1 MKVSSKYITF
11 ADIIIGLEIM
21 IKKLYDWVLSWS
33 GSRWGWLALFIIA
46 LCESSWFP
54 IPPDILLIALCLG
67 ATKRSFRFAG
77 ITLLGSIIGAMLGY
91 AVGHF
96 LWTTP
101 AGEATAIANF
111 FYENVFS
118 VESFDNVGA
127 MYDKYNFW
135 IVFTA
140 GFTPLP
146 YKLFTIAAG
155 LFDINFVMFIIAS
168 IVSRGMRFFLIAWL
182 IWRFGAPIKAFIDK
196 YFNLLATLFTVLL
209 VGCAALAV
217 WLFGDAGEVEDKG
230 EQTTTEL
237 VIEDTPI
244 CDTTDL

>member
-1 MKVSSKYITF
+1 M
-11 ADIIIGLEIM
+11 DIM
-21 IKKLYDWVLSWS
+21 IKRLYDWVLSWS
-33 GSRWGWLALFIIA
+33 SSRWGWLALFIIA
-46 LCESSWFP
+46 LCEASWFP
-54 IPPDILLIALCLG
+54 LPPDILLIALCLG
-67 ATKRSFRFAG
+67 ATKKSFRFAG

-91 AVGHF
+91 VIGHF

-101 AGEATAIANF
+101 AGDPTAIATF
-111 FYENVFS
+111 FFNHVFS
-118 VESFDNVGA
+118 VEGFNSVGA
-127 MYDKYNFW
+127 LFDKYNFW

-146 YKLFTIAAG
+146 YKLFTIAGG
-155 LFDINFVMFIIAS
+155 LFDINFVMFIVAS

-230 EQTTTEL
+230 EQTTTEI
-237 VIEDTPI
+237 VIEDTQI

>member
-1 MKVSSKYITF
+1 
-11 ADIIIGLEIM
+11 M

-67 ATKRSFRFAG
+67 ATKKSFRFAG

-91 AVGHF
+91 AIGHF

-118 VESFDNVGA
+118 VESFENVGA

-146 YKLFTIAAG
+146 YKLFTIAG
-155 LFDINFVMFIIAS
+155 GMFDINFVMFLIAS
-168 IVSRGMRFFLIAWL
+168 TVSRGLRFFLIGWL
-182 IWRFGAPIKAFIDK
+182 IWRFGQPIKVFIDK

-209 VGCAALAV
+209 IGFFALAV
-217 WLFGDAGEVEDKG
+217 SIFDGSDESGTEST
-230 EQTTTEL
+230 TTTE
-237 VIEDTPI
+237 VIIEQPEL

>member
-1 MKVSSKYITF
+1 M
-11 ADIIIGLEIM
+11 DIM
-21 IKKLYDWVLSWS
+21 IKRLYDWVLSWS
-33 GSRWGWLALFIIA
+33 SSRWGWLALFVLA

-67 ATKRSFRFAG
+67 AVKKSFRFAS
-77 ITLLGSIIGAMLGY
+77 ICLAGSIIGAVIGY
-91 AVGHF
+91 GIGYF

-101 AGEATAIANF
+101 AGDPTAIATF
-111 FYENVFS
+111 FFNHVFS
-118 VESFDNVGA
+118 VEGFNNVGA
-127 MYDKYNFW
+127 LFDKYNFW

-230 EQTTTEL
+230 EQTTTEI
-237 VIEDTPI
+237 VIEDTQI

>member
-1 MKVSSKYITF
+1 
-11 ADIIIGLEIM
+11 M
-21 IKKLYDWVLSWS
+21 IKRLYDWVLSWS
-33 GSRWGWLALFIIA
+33 ESRWGWLALFILA

-67 ATKRSFRFAG
+67 AVKKSFRFAS
-77 ITLLGSIIGAMLGY
+77 ICLTGSIIGAMIGY
-91 AVGHF
+91 SIGHF

-101 AGEATAIANF
+101 AGEPTAIATF
-111 FYENVFS
+111 FFNHIFS
-118 VESFDNVGA
+118 VEGFNNVGA
-127 MYDKYNFW
+127 LFDKYNFW

-146 YKLFTIAAG
+146 YKIFTIAGG

-168 IVSRGMRFFLIAWL
+168 IVSRGLRFFLIAWL

-209 VGCAALAV
+209 IGCFALVA
-217 WLFGDAGEVEDKG
+217 WLFGDAREDD
-230 EQTTTEL
+230 TEIKSTDIEL
-237 VIEDTPI
+237 IEDNKS

>member
-1 MKVSSKYITF
+1 
-11 ADIIIGLEIM
+11 M

-67 ATKRSFRFAG
+67 ATKKSFRFAG

-91 AVGHF
+91 AIGHF

-146 YKLFTIAAG
+146 YKLFTIAG
-155 LFDINFVMFIIAS
+155 GMFDINFVMFLIAS
-168 IVSRGMRFFLIAWL
+168 TISRGLRFFLIGWL
-182 IWRFGAPIKAFIDK
+182 IWRYGQPIKVFIDK

-209 VGCAALAV
+209 IGFFALAV
-217 WLFGDAGEVEDKG
+217 SIFDNGDKSDAEP
-230 EQTTTEL
+230 TATTE
-237 VIEDTPI
+237 VITE
-244 CDTTDL
+244 

>member
-1 MKVSSKYITF
+1 
-11 ADIIIGLEIM
+11 M

-33 GSRWGWLALFIIA
+33 NSRWGWLALFIIA

-91 AVGHF
+91 AIGHF
-96 LWTTP
+96 LWMTP
-101 AGEATAIANF
+101 AGDPTAVANF
-111 FYENVFS
+111 FFENVFS
-118 VESFDNVGA
+118 AESFDNVGA

-146 YKLFTIAAG
+146 YKLFTIAG
-155 LFDINFVMFIIAS
+155 GMFDINFTMFLIAS
-168 IVSRGMRFFLIAWL
+168 TISRGMRFFLIGWL
-182 IWRFGAPIKAFIDK
+182 IWRYGQPIKVFIDK

-209 VGCAALAV
+209 IGFFALAV
-217 WLFGDAGEVEDKG
+217 SIFDGDG
-230 EQTTTEL
+230 EQSAESIETNTE
-237 VIEDTPI
+237 VITE
-244 CDTTDL
+244 

>member
-1 MKVSSKYITF
+1 
-11 ADIIIGLEIM
+11 M
-21 IKKLYDWVLSWS
+21 IKRLYDWVLSWS
-33 GSRWGWLALFIIA
+33 SSRWGWLALFVIA

-67 ATKRSFRFAG
+67 ATKKSFRFAG

-91 AVGHF
+91 AIGHF

-111 FYENVFS
+111 FYDNVFS
-118 VESFDNVGA
+118 VESFENVGA

-146 YKLFTIAAG
+146 YKLFTIAG
-155 LFDINFVMFIIAS
+155 GMFDINFVMFLIAS
-168 IVSRGMRFFLIAWL
+168 TISRGMRFFVIAWL
-182 IWRFGAPIKAFIDK
+182 IWRFGQPIKVFIDK

-209 VGCAALAV
+209 IGFFALAV
-217 WLFGDAGEVEDKG
+217 SIFDNGDEAEPA
-230 EQTTTEL
+230 TTTE
-237 VIEDTPI
+237 VITQQPEL

>member
-1 MKVSSKYITF
+1 M
-11 ADIIIGLEIM
+11 DIM
-21 IKKLYDWVLSWS
+21 IKRLYDWVLSWS
-33 GSRWGWLALFIIA
+33 SSRWGWLALFVIA
-46 LCESSWFP
+46 LCEASWFP
-54 IPPDILLIALCLG
+54 LPPDILLIALCLG
-67 ATKRSFRFAG
+67 ATKKSFRFAG
-77 ITLLGSIIGAMLGY
+77 ITLLGSIIGAVIGY
-91 AVGHF
+91 GIGHF

-101 AGEATAIANF
+101 AGDPTAIATF
-111 FYENVFS
+111 FFNHVFS
-118 VESFDNVGA
+118 VEGFNNVGA
-127 MYDKYNFW
+127 LFDKYNFW

-182 IWRFGAPIKAFIDK
+182 IWRFGTPIKAFIDK

-230 EQTTTEL
+230 EQTTTEI
-237 VIEDTPI
+237 VIEDTQI

>member
-1 MKVSSKYITF
+1 M
-11 ADIIIGLEIM
+11 DIM
-21 IKKLYDWVLSWS
+21 IKRLYDWVLSWS
-33 GSRWGWLALFIIA
+33 SSRWGWLALFVLA

-67 ATKRSFRFAG
+67 AVKKSFRFAA
-77 ITLLGSIIGAMLGY
+77 ICLTGSIIGAVIGY
-91 AVGHF
+91 GIGHF

-101 AGEATAIANF
+101 AGDPTAIATF
-111 FYENVFS
+111 FFNHVFS
-118 VESFDNVGA
+118 VEGFNNVGA
-127 MYDKYNFW
+127 LFDRYNFW

-237 VIEDTPI
+237 VIEEGKI

>member
-1 MKVSSKYITF
+1 M
-11 ADIIIGLEIM
+11 DIM
-21 IKKLYDWVLSWS
+21 IKRLYDWVLSWS
-33 GSRWGWLALFIIA
+33 SSRWGWLALFVLA

-67 ATKRSFRFAG
+67 AVKKSFRFAT
-77 ITLLGSIIGAMLGY
+77 ICLAGSIIGAVIGY
-91 AVGHF
+91 GIGYF

-101 AGEATAIANF
+101 AGDPTAIATF
-111 FYENVFS
+111 FFSHVFS
-118 VESFDNVGA
+118 VEGFNNVGA
-127 MYDKYNFW
+127 LFDKYNFW

-209 VGCAALAV
+209 IGCAALAV

-230 EQTTTEL
+230 EQTTTEI
-237 VIEDTPI
+237 VIEDTQI

>member
-1 MKVSSKYITF
+1 M
-11 ADIIIGLEIM
+11 DIM
-21 IKKLYDWVLSWS
+21 IKRLYDWVLSWS
-33 GSRWGWLALFIIA
+33 SSRWGWLALFVIA
-46 LCESSWFP
+46 LCEASWFP
-54 IPPDILLIALCLG
+54 LPPDILLIALCLG
-67 ATKRSFRFAG
+67 ATKKSFRFAG
-77 ITLLGSIIGAMLGY
+77 ITLLGSIIGAVIGY
-91 AVGHF
+91 GIGHF

-101 AGEATAIANF
+101 AGDPTAIATF
-111 FYENVFS
+111 FFNHVFS
-118 VESFDNVGA
+118 VEGFNNVGA
-127 MYDKYNFW
+127 LFDKYNFW

-230 EQTTTEL
+230 EQTTTEI
-237 VIEDTPI
+237 VIEDTQI

>member
-1 MKVSSKYITF
+1 
-11 ADIIIGLEIM
+11 M
-21 IKKLYDWVLSWS
+21 IKRLYDWVLSWS
-33 GSRWGWLALFIIA
+33 SSRWGWLALFIIA

-91 AVGHF
+91 AIGHF

-111 FYENVFS
+111 FYNNVFS
-118 VESFDNVGA
+118 QQSFNNVA
-127 MYDKYNFW
+127 SLYDKYNFW

-146 YKLFTIAAG
+146 YKLFTIAG
-155 LFDINFVMFIIAS
+155 GMFDINFVMFLIAS
-168 IVSRGMRFFLIAWL
+168 TISRGLRFFLIGWL
-182 IWRFGAPIKAFIDK
+182 IWRYGQPIKVFIDK
-196 YFNLLATLFTVLL
+196 YFNLLATLFTALL
-209 VGCAALAV
+209 VGFFALAV
-217 WLFGDAGEVEDKG
+217 WLFGEGDSEVTESTI
-230 EQTTTEL
+230 ETTE
-237 VIEDTPI
+237 VITEQHDI

>member
-1 MKVSSKYITF
+1 
-11 ADIIIGLEIM
+11 M

-67 ATKRSFRFAG
+67 ATKKSFRFAG

-91 AVGHF
+91 AIGHF

-146 YKLFTIAAG
+146 YKLFTIAG
-155 LFDINFVMFIIAS
+155 GMFDINFVMFLIAS
-168 IVSRGMRFFLIAWL
+168 TVSRGMRFFLIGWL
-182 IWRFGAPIKAFIDK
+182 IWRYGQPIKVFIDK

-209 VGCAALAV
+209 IGFFALAV
-217 WLFGDAGEVEDKG
+217 SIFDNGDKSDAEP
-230 EQTTTEL
+230 TATTE
-237 VIEDTPI
+237 VITE
-244 CDTTDL
+244 

>member
-1 MKVSSKYITF
+1 
-11 ADIIIGLEIM
+11 M
-21 IKKLYDWVLSWS
+21 IKRLYDWVLSWS
-33 GSRWGWLALFIIA
+33 SSRWGWLALFVIA
-46 LCESSWFP
+46 LCEASWFP
-54 IPPDILLIALCLG
+54 LPPDILLIALCLG
-67 ATKRSFRFAG
+67 ATKKSFRFAG
-77 ITLLGSIIGAMLGY
+77 ITLLGSIIGAVIGY
-91 AVGHF
+91 GIGHF

-101 AGEATAIANF
+101 AGDPTAIATF
-111 FYENVFS
+111 FFNHVFS
-118 VESFDNVGA
+118 VEGFNNVGA
-127 MYDKYNFW
+127 LFDKYNFW

-230 EQTTTEL
+230 EQTTTEI
-237 VIEDTPI
+237 VIEDTQI

>member
-1 MKVSSKYITF
+1 M
-11 ADIIIGLEIM
+11 DIM
-21 IKKLYDWVLSWS
+21 IKRLYDWVLSWS
-33 GSRWGWLALFIIA
+33 SSRWGWLALFVLA

-67 ATKRSFRFAG
+67 AVKKSFRFAA
-77 ITLLGSIIGAMLGY
+77 ICLAGSIIGAVIGY
-91 AVGHF
+91 GIGHF

-101 AGEATAIANF
+101 AGDPTAIATF
-111 FYENVFS
+111 FFNHVFS
-118 VESFDNVGA
+118 VEGFNNVGA
-127 MYDKYNFW
+127 LFDKYNFW

-230 EQTTTEL
+230 EQATTEI
-237 VIEDTPI
+237 VIEDTQI

>member
-1 MKVSSKYITF
+1 
-11 ADIIIGLEIM
+11 M

-67 ATKRSFRFAG
+67 ATKKSFRFAG

-91 AVGHF
+91 AIGHF

-146 YKLFTIAAG
+146 YKLFTIAG
-155 LFDINFVMFIIAS
+155 GMFDINFVMFLIAS
-168 IVSRGMRFFLIAWL
+168 TVSRGLRFFVIGWL
-182 IWRFGAPIKAFIDK
+182 IWRFGQPIKVFIDK

-209 VGCAALAV
+209 IGFFALAV
-217 WLFGDAGEVEDKG
+217 SIFDNGGEGDAEPT
-230 EQTTTEL
+230 TTTE
-237 VIEDTPI
+237 IITEQPEP